1 MQVRNLNSCQRFNF
15 KKIVHE
21 NADILLGYK
30 KGEPVNV
37 DELVAKID
45 QKIEELEAEEKAK
58 DENKI
63 VIDKEVKRVEIEKNR
78 VIIYY

>member
-21 NADILLGYK
+21 YADSLLGYK
-30 KGEPVNV
+30 KGDPVNV